1 MIESTYK
8 LSIQELTIMNVQD
21 LKLLGIMNATAIICT
36 QINIKIS
43 TNIKM
48 TLDEAIEHC
57 LENAKGNDQCSLEH
71 KQLAEWLIKLKNLS
85 QEY

>member
-1 MIESTYK
+1 
-8 LSIQELTIMNVQD
+8 
-21 LKLLGIMNATAIICT
+21 
-36 QINIKIS
+36 
-43 TNIKM
+43 M

>member
-1 MIESTYK
+1 
-8 LSIQELTIMNVQD
+8 
-21 LKLLGIMNATAIICT
+21 
-36 QINIKIS
+36 
-43 TNIKM
+43 M

-57 LENAKGNDQCSLEH
+57 LENAKGNDLCSLEH